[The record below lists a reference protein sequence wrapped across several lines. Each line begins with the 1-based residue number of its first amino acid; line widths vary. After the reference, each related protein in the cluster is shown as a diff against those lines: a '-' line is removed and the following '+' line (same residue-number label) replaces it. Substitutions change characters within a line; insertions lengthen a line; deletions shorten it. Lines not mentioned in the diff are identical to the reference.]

1 MADTVEKATRSRIM
15 AAVRGKD
22 TKPELALRK
31 ALHARGFRY
40 RLHGKGLPGRP
51 DLVFPK
57 YHAVC
62 FIHGCFWHRHQDCRY
77 ATTPKTSVP
86 FWETKF
92 SATVTRDQRNHTTL
106 LEAGWRVAIVWEC
119 SLRGKRLMATVSEI
133 AEWLASDS
141 SAYSTDPR
149 LRTSPSDPETAA
161 IPRLSDKRR

>member
-1 MADTVEKATRSRIM
+1 MADTVDKETRSRIM
-15 AAVRGKD
+15 AAIRGKD

-31 ALHARGFRY
+31 ALHTRGFRY
-40 RLHGKGLPGRP
+40 RLHAKGLPGKP

-92 SATVTRDQRNHTTL
+92 SATVARDQRNHTAL
-106 LEAGWRVAIVWEC
+106 LKAGWRVAIVWEC
-119 SLRGKRLMATVSEI
+119 SLRGKRLMATVSAIE
-133 AEWLASDS
+133 EWLASDS
-141 SAYSTDPR
+141 KAYSTDPQPKNQLER
-149 LRTSPSDPETAA
+149 LGNGRYPTLP
-161 IPRLSDKRR
+161 DK

>member
-1 MADTVEKATRSRIM
+1 MADIVDKATRSRIM
-15 AAVRGKD
+15 AAIRGQD

-40 RLHGKGLPGRP
+40 RLHGKGLPGKP

-77 ATTPKTSVP
+77 ATTPKTNAR
-86 FWETKF
+86 FWGTKF
-92 SATVTRDQRNHTTL
+92 SATVARDQRSRTRL

-119 SLRGKRLMATVSEI
+119 SLRGTRLQATVSEI
-133 AEWLASDS
+133 AEWLANDS
-141 SAYSTDPR
+141 PAYTTDSRSTKQ
-149 LRTSPSDPETAA
+149 PE
-161 IPRLSDKRR
+161 

>member
-1 MADTVEKATRSRIM
+1 VTDTVSVTTRSRIM
-15 AAVRGKD
+15 AGIRSKD

-40 RLHGKGLPGRP
+40 RLHGKGLPGKP

-62 FIHGCFWHRHQDCRY
+62 FIHGCFWHQHPGCKE
-77 ATTPKTSVP
+77 ATRPKSRTEY
-86 FWETKF
+86 WEAKF
-92 SATVTRDQRNHTTL
+92 AATETRDKRSRARL

-119 SLRGKRLMATVSEI
+119 ALRGKRLLATVPEI

-141 SAYSTDPR
+141 REYTTD
-149 LRTSPSDPETAA
+149 SQSET
-161 IPRLSDKRR
+161 